1 MRNILVATLLS
12 LLAWSCGNAPA
23 PNLGGDFTLTNQDG
37 RRMAL
42 HDLKGKSVL
51 LFFGYTHCPDACPT
65 MLSKLTRVYRLLGDN
80 AKRVQTVFV
89 SVDPERDSPAAL
101 KEYLS
106 NFSIPVI
113 GMTGTKAEIDKT
125 ISAYGGSYEI
135 TPSKSAA
142 GPAVAH
148 TTWLYLIDEEGQL
161 RSQFEPGE
169 DAEKI
174 AGFVRQVTD

>member
-1 MRNILVATLLS
+1 MRRVLAATLLS
-12 LLAWSCGNAPA
+12 LAAWSCGNAPVT
-23 PNLGGDFTLTNQDG
+23 NRGGEFTLINQDG
-37 RRMAL
+37 QRMSL

-65 MLSKLTRVYRLLGDN
+65 MLSKLTRVYRLLGDQ
-80 AKRVQTVFV
+80 KKLVQTVFV
-89 SVDPERDSPAAL
+89 SVDPDRDSPAAL

-113 GMTGTKAEIDKT
+113 GMTGPKARIDQT

-148 TTWLYLIDEEGQL
+148 TTWLYLIDKEGQL
-161 RSQFEPGE
+161 RAQFEPGE